1 MATNLRFSW
10 LQTANSGL
18 FIVYNEVNEFASR
31 GRDTGEEFII
41 KYSRIFDILN

>member
-1 MATNLRFSW
+1 MNLRFSW

-18 FIVYNEVNEFASR
+18 FIVYNEVNEFSSH
-31 GRDTGEEFII
+31 GRDPGKEFTI